1 MCCNWHVRPHKLAD
15 REGVAALARPRRR
28 HCNKP
33 RPSAVECRLPS
44 SHSLAP
50 ERRLSPSPSFLSV
63 SFVPKKAL
71 FSLGNKDAE
80 QQRADSGD
88 RRERAIGRARE
99 RESNIER
106 NAISRS
112 GGPPPSSPIRQYTV
126 LSGADASMRNSTR
139 NSLEGDFCKAI
150 AFSIPV
156 TSRWE
161 GA

>member
-15 REGVAALARPRRR
+15 RERVAALVRPRRR

-50 ERRLSPSPSFLSV
+50 ERRLSLPLSYLFLLCR
-63 SFVPKKAL
+63 KKP
-71 FSLGNKDAE
+71 FSLSETRTPNNNEPIAE
-80 QQRADSGD
+80 TG
-88 RRERAIGRARE
+88 ERAIGRARE

-139 NSLEGDFCKAI
+139 NSLEGDFCKAT

-161 GA
+161 

>member
-1 MCCNWHVRPHKLAD
+1 MCCNWQVRPYKLAG
-15 REGVAALARPRRR
+15 REGVAALVRPRRR

-44 SHSLAP
+44 SHSFAP
-50 ERRLSPSPSFLSV
+50 ERRLSPSFLSG

-88 RRERAIGRARE
+88 RRESEQSGEQESEKATSSEMPSRDRADRRRRPRSA
-99 RESNIER
+99 NIL
-106 NAISRS
+106 
-112 GGPPPSSPIRQYTV
+112 V

-139 NSLEGDFCKAI
+139 NSLEGDFCKAT